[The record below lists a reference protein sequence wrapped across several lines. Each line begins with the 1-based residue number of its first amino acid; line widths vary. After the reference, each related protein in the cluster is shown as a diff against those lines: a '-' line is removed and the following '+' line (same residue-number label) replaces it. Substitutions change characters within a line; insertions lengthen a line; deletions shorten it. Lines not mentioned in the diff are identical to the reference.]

1 MATNF
6 RHEIGRNRRH
16 AFLLGT
22 RINGCQD
29 GKADGRVNSA
39 EILSTSYKNLVNFGP
54 LHPEITVIIWRPF
67 MRQMHEIGETR

>member
-6 RHEIGRNRRH
+6 RHEIGDTPSFLAL
-16 AFLLGT
+16 AFH
-22 RINGCQD
+22 NGWQD
-29 GKADGRVNSA
+29 GKADGRVISA